1 MIPKFQDLATWQQ
14 ADQLMQPAYIRLI
27 DILRQ
32 TLERSTWEG
41 RYEEVPLWPA
51 GVSEET
57 KHQITQLQDQLATAG
72 PEAAMAI
79 EQTLAALPQ
88 PFPAYYLHLSQGDRT
103 VTVDLWSLCDQVCF
117 LNFLASH
124 RESDQEAIT
133 VQVDDS
139 LFDSSGALDW
149 QRIDTKAQGVVQQI
163 FNALP

>member
-14 ADQLMQPAYIRLI
+14 AEQLMQPAYIRLI

-41 RYEEVPLWPA
+41 HYEEVPLWSA

-57 KHQITQLQDQLATAG
+57 KHQITQLRAKLATAG

-79 EQTLAALPQ
+79 EKTLAELPE

-103 VTVDLWSLCDQVCF
+103 VTVDLWNLCYQVCF
-117 LNFLASH
+117 LNFPASN
-124 RESDQEAIT
+124 RESDQDAIT
-133 VQVDDS
+133 VQLDDS
-139 LFDSSGALDW
+139 LFDANGEVDW
-149 QRIDTKAQGVVQQI
+149 QCIDTKAQGLVQQI